1 MKMLFL
7 INTYLTV
14 GVLMMANACHS
25 PKSSLEP
32 KAPLLQGLG
41 DHTLDITTV
50 SELAETYFNQG
61 FNLTYGFNHDEAERS
76 YREAVRQDSTCAMCY
91 WGVAQVLG
99 SNYNVAMSDDVKQ
112 EASRMIKLA
121 QQYAEDASD
130 WERGLIEAT
139 AIRYNYEKTDEQ
151 QVLDADYAEALRQ
164 LHKQIPEHIDIAAL
178 YAEALMILHPWDLYT
193 RDGQPKAWTPQITA
207 LLEEIL
213 KKAPDHAGAHHLYI
227 HAIEASA
234 KPEVALASAD
244 KLGSLMPGAGH
255 IVHMPSHIYIRTG
268 KYHEGSVVNE
278 KAIEVDSLYLDA
290 CAKQGV
296 YPLML
301 FPHNIHFLAATAALE
316 GRGETSI
323 NAAYRVAAH
332 TDNTVIRDEGWQTLQ
347 HYLMIPHYVLVKFAQ
362 WDHILTLE
370 QPDEDLLY
378 PNAVWLY
385 ARGMAL
391 AGKGQLEK
399 AREALSEVQK
409 IGQNPEL
416 EKITIW
422 ELNSSVQLVQIAERV
437 LEAEILRKEG
447 QRKEAIALLK
457 EAVALEDQLNYN
469 EPPDWFF
476 SVRHPLGALL
486 LEDGQYVEAEKIYRE
501 DLFFMPENG
510 WALNGLYQSLRKQNK
525 KEAAADVKA
534 RFEKAWQYADIEL
547 ESSEVKA
554 MAYQNIS
561 GEAPFGSYLAGIGQF
576 TMCGSKNQ

>member
-1 MKMLFL
+1 MKMLFQ
-7 INTYLTV
+7 IATYLTV
-14 GVLMMANACHS
+14 GILMMASACHS
-25 PKSSLEP
+25 PQSSLDP

-41 DHTLDITTV
+41 DHTLDITTD
-50 SELAETYFNQG
+50 STLAETYFNQG

-121 QQYAEDASD
+121 QQYAEDVSD

-139 AIRYNYEKTDEQ
+139 ALRYNYDKSDEQ
-151 QVLDADYAEALRQ
+151 PVLDADYAEALRQ
-164 LHKQIPEHIDIAAL
+164 LHEQLPEHIDIAAL

-227 HAIEASA
+227 HAVEASA
-234 KPEVALASAD
+234 KPEVGLASAD

-290 CAKQGV
+290 CASQGV

-301 FPHNIHFLAATAALE
+301 FPHNIHFLAATAAFE

-332 TDNTVIRDEGWQTLQ
+332 TDTTVIREEGWQTLQ

-378 PNAVWLY
+378 PNAVWQY
-385 ARGMAL
+385 ARGMAF
-391 AGKGQLEK
+391 AGKGQLTK
-399 AREALSEVQK
+399 ARQALAEVK
-409 IGQNPEL
+409 KTGQNPALAE
-416 EKITIW
+416 ITIW
-422 ELNSSVQLVQIAERV
+422 DLNSAVQLVQIAERV

-447 QRKEAIALLK
+447 KRKEAITLLK
-457 EAVALEDQLNYN
+457 EAVEIEDQLNYN

-476 SVRHPLGALL
+476 SVRHPLGAVL
-486 LEDGQYVEAEKIYRE
+486 LEDGQYAEAEKVFLE
-501 DLFFMPENG
+501 DLFFLPENG
-510 WALNGLYQSLRKQNK
+510 WALNGLYQSLSKQNK
-525 KEAAADVKA
+525 QNEAAEVKK
-534 RFEKAWQYADIEL
+534 RFEEAWQYADIAL

-561 GEAPFGSYLAGIGQF
+561 GEAPFGSYLASIQQF
-576 TMCGSKNQ
+576 AMCGKSN